1 MGSTQSSNPTADQ
14 PPPRRVLAVADW
26 SLDPHAVVA
35 AIGELNRRQQATFG
49 LLVPARLH
57 GLDWTG
63 DPHASCPCARRQLL
77 TLEELCRDAGIPLET
92 GRVGD
97 PESAPAIAETLL
109 DWPAEQILLFDR
121 DRRIQISHPFSLARR
136 VQRSTGIRVIGVRV
150 PAVAALT
157 PARRRLRKAPRCT
170 PRLTPTA

>member
-1 MGSTQSSNPTADQ
+1 MESTQSSSPTADQ
-14 PPPRRVLAVADW
+14 PRRRVLAVADW

-35 AIGELNRRQQATFG
+35 AMGELNRQQHATFG

-77 TLEELCRDAGIPLET
+77 TLDELCRDTGISLET
-92 GRVGD
+92 ARVGD
-97 PESAPAIAETLL
+97 PESAPAIGETLL
-109 DWPAEQILLFDR
+109 DWPAEQILLFGR

-136 VQRSTGIRVIGVRV
+136 VQRRTGIRLVGVRV

-157 PARRRLRKAPRCT
+157 AARGRFRRAPRCT
-170 PRLTPTA
+170 PLLTPTA